1 MTLGIRAEIAPDATV
16 TVDLEY
22 AYCPACDYGLV
33 LYLAANEPCPE
44 CGGAVE
50 ADIGITPEGELVEG
64 LMLLRNPT

>member
-1 MTLGIRAEIAPDATV
+1 V
-16 TVDLEY
+16 EY
-22 AYCPACDYGLV
+22 AQARGPAPLRPGPPIRLLPRVRYGLV
-33 LYLAANEPCPE
+33 LYLAASEPCPE